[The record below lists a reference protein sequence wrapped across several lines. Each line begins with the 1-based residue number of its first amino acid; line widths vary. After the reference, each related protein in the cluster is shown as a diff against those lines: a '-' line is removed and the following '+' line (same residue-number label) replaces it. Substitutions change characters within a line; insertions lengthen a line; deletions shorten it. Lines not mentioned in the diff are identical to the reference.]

1 MYSSLKARIYLKRK
15 VRERS
20 QTDAKSY
27 SYPFCKKVFCKEG
40 RVSFLCQKVLSTKR
54 CLFLTDKNVLIL
66 NTELFIAKR
75 IIGHKGTRKSFSNSI
90 VGIATFGIALGLAVM
105 IVAVAIVTGFKSE
118 ISNKVIGFGSH
129 IQLVNMDS
137 NTSYETTPV
146 DRNLGILEDINAIPE
161 IRHVQIFAIKAGII
175 KTEENIQGAVLKG
188 VGPDYDWNFI
198 NQSIVEGRSISIA
211 DSVRTNEVL
220 ISESVASMLG
230 LKVGDSFNMYFIQDP
245 PRARKFNIAGI
256 YRTSLVEF
264 DKLYV
269 YADIKHVQRLNNW
282 TSEQVSGFEIMLENI
297 RDAESATY
305 KLREITAIDFTQDGS
320 MLKVIPIQEKYN
332 QIFDWLNLQDMNV
345 VIIIVLMLVVAG
357 FNMISGLLILILER
371 TNMIGI
377 LKGLGSMNA
386 SIRKIFLY
394 QSGYLAV
401 KGLLWGNLIGLAIC
415 FLQYKFNLITL
426 DPESYYL
433 DTVPINLNLV
443 HILLL
448 NLGTLVSTLLFLLI
462 PSMIIAKVEPEKAI
476 RFD

>member
-1 MYSSLKARIYLKRK
+1 
-15 VRERS
+15 
-20 QTDAKSY
+20 
-27 SYPFCKKVFCKEG
+27 
-40 RVSFLCQKVLSTKR
+40 
-54 CLFLTDKNVLIL
+54 
-66 NTELFIAKR
+66 
-75 IIGHKGTRKSFSNSI
+75 

-105 IVAVAIVTGFKSE
+105 IVAVAIVTGFKNE
-118 ISNKVIGFGSH
+118 ISGKVIGFGSH

-146 DRNLGILEDINAIPE
+146 DKNLPIIDE
-161 IRHVQIFAIKAGII
+161 IRKLPEVNLVQSFAIKAGII

-188 VGPDYDWNFI
+188 VGTDFDWSFI
-198 NQSIVEGRSISIA
+198 NKNLVEGEPLNISDSI
-211 DSVRTNEVL
+211 RTDKVIL
-220 ISESVASMLG
+220 SESVASLLD

-245 PRARKFNIAGI
+245 PRARRFDISGL

-269 YADIKHVQRLNNW
+269 YADIRHLQRLNNW
-282 TSEQVSGFEIMLENI
+282 TSDQVSGFEVMLHSI
-297 RDAESATY
+297 RDAEAATEQI
-305 KLREITAIDFTQDGS
+305 REITAIDFANEGS
-320 MLKVIPIQEKYN
+320 MLRVVPIQEKYS

-345 VIIIVLMLVVAG
+345 IIIIVLMLVVAG

-377 LKGLGSMNA
+377 LKGLGAVDA

-394 QSGYLAV
+394 QSGYLAI
-401 KGLLWGNLIGLAIC
+401 KGLMWGNLIGLLIC
-415 FLQYKFNLITL
+415 FLQYRFNLITL

-448 NLGTLVSTLLFLLI
+448 NLGTLASTFLFLII
-462 PSMIIAKVEPEKAI
+462 PSMIIARVSPEKSI
-476 RFD
+476 RFE